1 MILQFF
7 PKLIEIPLDCLK
19 IEWVCRLIGTHGK
32 TEQRETEAREMRT
45 EQNIRVLESE
55 ARRGREEGKRNSWNA
70 MRG

>member
-7 PKLIEIPLDCLK
+7 HKLIEIPLDCLK

-45 EQNIRVLESE
+45 PRQNIRVLESE
-55 ARRGREEGKRNSWNA
+55 ARRGREEGKRNS
-70 MRG
+70 